1 MNSTLKSLLFWVVL
15 VVVGV
20 LIWNFS
26 TKFQHNEKT
35 ITFSEFISAA
45 DSGQI
50 RSVVIT
56 GQDITGNLKS
66 GDPFHLYVP
75 SQYEGLANK
84 LIDRGVQVSSK
95 EPTASPWASL
105 LYSWA
110 PVLLMI
116 GFWIF
121 FMRQLQSGGNGALL
135 VRQEQGEALV
145 SSQKKIRS
153 RTSRAST
160 KRRKSFEIEFLKG
173 RRSSETRRTHSEGRP
188 LMGLRNRQDAAG
200 PRRRGRRACR
210 SSRSAALIS

>member
-26 TKFQHNEKT
+26 TKFQQHDRP
-35 ITFSEFISAA
+35 ISFSEFMSWA
-45 DSGQI
+45 DSGGV

-56 GQDITGNLKS
+56 GQEIAGNTKS
-66 GDPFHLYVP
+66 GEPFHTYAP
-75 SQYEGLANK
+75 AQYEGLVNK
-84 LIDRGVQVSSK
+84 LIDRGVTVQAK

-121 FMRQLQSGGNGALL
+121 FAFLPLTLPGF
-135 VRQEQGEALV
+135 
-145 SSQKKIRS
+145 
-153 RTSRAST
+153 RAAW
-160 KRRKSFEIEFLKG
+160 RLAR
-173 RRSSETRRTHSEGRP
+173 
-188 LMGLRNRQDAAG
+188 
-200 PRRRGRRACR
+200 
-210 SSRSAALIS
+210 